1 MNPVMLLVLVA
12 SGGALGSLARWGL
25 STTINS
31 HWQSPFPWA
40 TLCINLLGSSAF
52 GVVYS
57 WSMSHDHWRDP
68 IRMLFLMGFMG
79 AFTTFSTFSFETF
92 KLLEHGKLMLA
103 MANIL
108 GSVVLCVL
116 GTWAGVALGRQLFH

>member
-1 MNPVMLLVLVA
+1 MNQASLVLLVCA
-12 SGGALGSLARWGL
+12 GGALGSLARWMT
-25 STTINS
+25 STFINS

-40 TLCINLLGSSAF
+40 TLCINLAGSGAF
-52 GVVYS
+52 GLVYA

-92 KLLEHGKLMLA
+92 RLLEGGKFFLA
-103 MANIL
+103 LANIL
-108 GSVVLCVL
+108 GSVTLCLL
-116 GTWAGVALGRQLFH
+116 GTWAGMVSGKHLFN